1 MLFQGKDGVDVE
13 VLQVLFKK
21 LPAAMASITA
31 DGQISL
37 LSRCVALLTRAT
49 GLCSDNV
56 ELWDLYADFMEGH
69 VRAGAAA
76 MLEIRLN
83 TYRSCQKEG
92 WASNAQAFP
101 VVVGKR
107 LRLIFLFLFP
117 FLSSD
122 RRVQSTC
129 TSWSRLICWRAG
141 LLLRRLCRM
150 MTNLPCS
157 SAFVLFMVSHT
168 RTFSHFYLP

>member
-1 MLFQGKDGVDVE
+1 MPQKIYWSCRSVRAFFMLRFPLFCCSVSFQGKDGVDVE

-31 DGQISL
+31 DGQTSL

-56 ELWDLYADFMEGH
+56 ELWGLYADFMESH
-69 VRAGAAA
+69 LRAGAAA

-83 TYRSCQKEG
+83 AYRSCQKEG

-101 VVVGKR
+101 VVVGEC
-107 LRLIFLFLFP
+107 LQPQLFIFISVFEF
-117 FLSSD
+117 
-122 RRVQSTC
+122 
-129 TSWSRLICWRAG
+129 
-141 LLLRRLCRM
+141 
-150 MTNLPCS
+150 
-157 SAFVLFMVSHT
+157 
-168 RTFSHFYLP
+168 